1 MCICCEAQENG
12 QIFNRKYYSFFVS
25 FELMSFISTR
35 SLMELRQEV
44 VIDKQDGVK
53 YVRSAHKTRVG
64 ADQHV
69 QETLVV
75 RW

>member
-1 MCICCEAQENG
+1 MIKDIQP
-12 QIFNRKYYSFFVS
+12 I
-25 FELMSFISTR
+25 LFISTR
-35 SLMELRQEV
+35 SLMALKQEV